1 MGDAGFGCA
10 VIAMFRKFDNTFR
23 ASNQPGGLVGD
34 SNRHSAIL
42 LSEQTQTGG
51 QIKTDKQRATLLNLN
66 FFPGFTR
73 SHFICLGKS
82 EPVEDY

>member
-51 QIKTDKQRATLLNLN
+51 
-66 FFPGFTR
+66 
-73 SHFICLGKS
+73 
-82 EPVEDY
+82 